1 MGSYFYSAMPLI
13 SSRPRF
19 LAFSRSWESFNR
31 ILIFVMSLK
40 NSSAYLLVSHG
51 SRDPRPQ
58 IATAQLA
65 EWVTQQLRTA
75 GESQP
80 LVKTAVLDC
89 SPTPLHQQ
97 IQAFAQDVRASRDP
111 QEIAPTL
118 THIYLVPLFLLP
130 GVHVMED
137 IPAEVAIAQKLLGDL
152 ITLEICPYLGTD
164 TSLYDLLPTAVLS
177 SAKTGRVLISHGSRR
192 AGGNAPV
199 EAIATHLKALPAYW
213 SVAPNLETQ
222 VTDLVEQGCEE
233 IDILPYFLFEG
244 GITDAIAQTV
254 VQLSQ
259 KFSNIRFKMTETL
272 DANSDLATHIVNL
285 IS

>member
-1 MGSYFYSAMPLI
+1 MPLKT
-13 SSRPRF
+13 SS
-19 LAFSRSWESFNR
+19 A
-31 ILIFVMSLK
+31 
-40 NSSAYLLVSHG
+40 SSAYLLVSHG

-65 EWVTQQLRTA
+65 ELVTRQLRA
-75 GESQP
+75 MGLQP
-80 LVKTAVLDC
+80 LVQTAVLEC
-89 SPTPLHQQ
+89 APTPLHQQ
-97 IQAFAQDVRASRDP
+97 IQAFAQDTRVSGDP

-118 THIYLVPLFLLP
+118 MRIYLVPLFLIP

-137 IPAEVAIAQKLLGDL
+137 IPAEVAIAQQFLGDL

-164 TSLYDLLPTAVLS
+164 SSLYQLLATAATS
-177 SAKTGRVLISHGSRR
+177 SAKTGRVLMSHGSRR

-199 EAIATHLKALPAYW
+199 EAIATHLKAVAAYW
-213 SVAPNLETQ
+213 SVAPSLETQ
-222 VTDLVEQGCEE
+222 VTDLVEQGYEE

-254 VQLSQ
+254 AQLNQ
-259 KFSNIRFKMTETL
+259 KFPTTRLKMTETL
-272 DANSDLATHIVNL
+272 GANSGLAARIVNL

>member
-1 MGSYFYSAMPLI
+1 MP
-13 SSRPRF
+13 
-19 LAFSRSWESFNR
+19 
-31 ILIFVMSLK
+31 LK

-65 EWVTQQLRTA
+65 ESVTQQLRRV

-97 IQAFAQDVRASRDP
+97 IYAFAQDACSSRYPQGAASRDP
-111 QEIAPTL
+111 QAIAPTL

-164 TSLYDLLPTAVLS
+164 TSLYELLPTAAQS
-177 SAKTGRVLISHGSRR
+177 SAKLGRVLISHGSRR

-199 EAIATHLKALPAYW
+199 EAIATHLKAVPAYW
-213 SVAPNLETQ
+213 SVAPSLETQ
-222 VTDLVEQGCEE
+222 VTDLIEQGCEE

-254 VQLSQ
+254 AQLSQ
-259 KFSNIRFKMTETL
+259 KFSNTRFRMTETL
-272 DANSDLATHIVNL
+272 DANSGLATHIVNL